1 MAAQCEEI
9 FIISNLCKRS
19 ETSYL
24 PPISLDHFKQEA
36 FSFAFS
42 VVVVDMYRFT
52 RESWIVDSAN
62 EG

>member
-1 MAAQCEEI
+1 M
-9 FIISNLCKRS
+9 SNLCKRS

-36 FSFAFS
+36 YSFAFS